1 MCCIS
6 FVNVFFKETIDCL
19 YFRYTI
25 SEYLWRNIPSRG
37 PKLAY
42 PTRMKSPPKPA
53 RTLRIVVV
61 NTAPADDAGEAALEA
76 QARRNT
82 ALRIGLLESGYDIVA
97 SLPADIF
104 LPERIAQIQPD
115 MIIIDSESDARDV
128 LEHIVIAT
136 RDEPR
141 PIVLFTD
148 DQTTSSMDAAIDAG
162 VSAYIVAGLQAE
174 RVKPVLDVALARFR
188 REQRL
193 LDELSDTRRQL
204 ADRKLIERAK
214 GVLMAKSGLSEEEA
228 YQKLRGMAMNKKLKL
243 AEVAQRILDVEDL
256 LG

>member
-1 MCCIS
+1 MLSVNIS
-6 FVNVFFKETIDCL
+6 PD
-19 YFRYTI
+19 R
-25 SEYLWRNIPSRG
+25 SG
-37 PKLAY
+37 PELAY
-42 PTRMKSPPKPA
+42 SEGMKPPPKVQ

-61 NTAPADDAGEAALEA
+61 HTVPGHAADEAALAA

-97 SLPADIF
+97 MLPADIF

-148 DQTTSSMDAAIDAG
+148 DQTPSSMDAAIEAG

-174 RVKPVLDVALARFR
+174 RVKPVLDVALMRFR
-188 REQRL
+188 REQKL

-214 GVLMAKSGLSEEEA
+214 GVLMARNGLTEEQA
-228 YQKLRGMAMNKKLKL
+228 YGRLRTMAMNKKLKL
-243 AEVAQRILDVEDL
+243 ADVAQRILDVEDL

>member
-1 MCCIS
+1 M
-6 FVNVFFKETIDCL
+6 KL
-19 YFRYTI
+19 
-25 SEYLWRNIPSRG
+25 PS
-37 PKLAY
+37 KVQ
-42 PTRMKSPPKPA
+42 

-61 NTAPADDAGEAALEA
+61 NTASSDAADEATLAA

-148 DQTTSSMDAAIDAG
+148 DQTSSSMDAAIEAG
-162 VSAYIVAGLQAE
+162 VTAYIVAGLQAE
-174 RVKPVLDVALARFR
+174 RVKPVLDVAMKRFN
-188 REQRL
+188 REQKL

-214 GVLMAKSGLSEEEA
+214 GVLMARNRLTEDEA
-228 YQKLRGMAMNKKLKL
+228 YQRLRSMAMNKKLKL

>member
-1 MCCIS
+1 MTS
-6 FVNVFFKETIDCL
+6 A
-19 YFRYTI
+19 
-25 SEYLWRNIPSRG
+25 
-37 PKLAY
+37 PKL
-42 PTRMKSPPKPA
+42 PPSVA

-61 NTAPADDAGEAALEA
+61 NTVAGQDAGDAVPAA

-136 RDEPR
+136 RDERR
-141 PIVLFTD
+141 PIVMFTD
-148 DQTTSSMDAAIDAG
+148 DTTASSMESAIAAG
-162 VSAYIVAGLQAE
+162 VSAYIVAGLQSE

-188 REQRL
+188 REQKL
-193 LDELSDTRRQL
+193 LDELTDTRRQL
-204 ADRKLIERAK
+204 AERKLVERAK
-214 GVLMAKSGLSEEEA
+214 GLLMARSGLTEDQA
-228 YQKLRGMAMNKKLKL
+228 YQKLRTMAMNKKLKL

-256 LG
+256 L

>member
-1 MCCIS
+1 
-6 FVNVFFKETIDCL
+6 
-19 YFRYTI
+19 
-25 SEYLWRNIPSRG
+25 
-37 PKLAY
+37 
-42 PTRMKSPPKPA
+42 MKSPSPVQ

-61 NTAPADDAGEAALEA
+61 NTASCAGERAAAA
-76 QARRNT
+76 QAQRNT

-148 DQTTSSMDAAIDAG
+148 VQDPSSMDAALGAG

-188 REQRL
+188 REQKL

-214 GVLMAKSGLSEEEA
+214 GLLMARHRFTEEQA
-228 YQKLRGMAMNKKLKL
+228 YQKLRSMAMNKNLKL

-256 LG
+256 L